1 MLLVPNLDRSS
12 AAIKKWLLF
21 SLAGAGVS
29 FLTAV
34 FLHVPLG
41 KTIVAI
47 GLAAVLI
54 FSGFLLRSFGKHDEE
69 GGPSNERPGA
79 HDESD

>member
-1 MLLVPNLDRSS
+1 LVRSYVE
-12 AAIKKWLLF
+12 IKKWLLF

-29 FLTAV
+29 FLTAIL
-34 FLHVPLG
+34 LHVPLG

-54 FSGFLLRSFGKHDEE
+54 FSGFLLRSFGKHEE
-69 GGPSNERPGA
+69 EEGPSNERHGA
-79 HDESD
+79 HDGSE

>member
-1 MLLVPNLDRSS
+1 MVRS
-12 AAIKKWLLF
+12 AVEIKKWLLF

-34 FLHVPLG
+34 LLHVPLG

-54 FSGFLLRSFGKHDEE
+54 FSGFLLRSFGKHEEE
-69 GGPSNERPGA
+69 GPSSERHGA
-79 HDESD
+79 HEGSE